1 MKEIYS
7 FLKDAKTY
15 YLATLDGTVPD
26 VRPFGTI
33 DLFEGKLYIQTG
45 KRKKVYR
52 QMKANPKVSI
62 CAMLGKQ
69 WIRIAATVEEDDNIK
84 AQEHMLDGYPELK
97 GMYKAGDGNNVVF
110 FLKEVTAAICS
121 FDTDPKIFKF

>member
-84 AQEHMLDGYPELK
+84 AQEHN
-97 GMYKAGDGNNVVF
+97 A
-110 FLKEVTAAICS
+110 
-121 FDTDPKIFKF
+121 